1 MTTKAYLYQLRNIDR
16 RIQDKIRESS
26 DWMEIALGK
35 SAALND
41 IKVQSTPNQEIMADA
56 VAHAVDYEREA
67 SMLATQMTDLKHQI
81 IEQIDGIEDERT
93 YNVLK
98 EHFVQQVGIGTLADK
113 YDITYNAMKW
123 RIKQAIIQFE
133 KIYGKEW

>member
-16 RIQDKIRESS
+16 RIQDKIRESCE
-26 DWMEIALGK
+26 WKEIALGK
-35 SAALND
+35 STALND
-41 IKVQSTPNQEIMADA
+41 IKVQCTPNQEIMADA
-56 VAHAVDYEREA
+56 VAHAV
-67 SMLATQMTDLKHQI
+67 
-81 IEQIDGIEDERT
+81 

-113 YDITYNAMKW
+113 YDLTYNAMKW

>member
-16 RIQDKIRESS
+16 RIQDKIRESVE
-26 DWMEIALGK
+26 WKEIAMGK
-35 SAALND
+35 TTVLSD
-41 IKVQSTPNQEIMADA
+41 IKVQCTPNQEIMADA

-67 SMLATQMTDLKHQI
+67 SALAVEMTDLKYRI
-81 IEQIDGIEDERT
+81 IKQIDGIEDERT

-98 EHFVQQVGIGTLADK
+98 EHFVQQLGVGTLADK
-113 YDITYNAMKW
+113 YDLTYNAMKW
-123 RIKQAIIQFE
+123 RIKQAIIYFE